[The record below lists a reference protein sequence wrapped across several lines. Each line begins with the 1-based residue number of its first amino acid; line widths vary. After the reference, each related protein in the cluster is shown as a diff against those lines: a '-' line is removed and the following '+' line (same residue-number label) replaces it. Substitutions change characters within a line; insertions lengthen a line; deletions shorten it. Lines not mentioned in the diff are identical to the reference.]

1 MRTEAATI
9 VIRDID
15 ELPEMREVEALQ
27 KEVWG
32 VEDREVFPAL
42 GMIPLKEV
50 GAILLGAFAEKQM
63 VGFVFGFPGFD
74 HGQPILHS
82 DMLAVKGEFRAH
94 GLGYRLK
101 LAQRE
106 RALAN
111 GIDTITWTFDPLQAL
126 NAHLNFGKLGV
137 TADRYCTDY
146 YGKTTS
152 FLHSTG
158 TDRLWVTWR
167 LNSGRVQ
174 NRIRPGY
181 AESPTAPG
189 EVPIILTITDKQV
202 PIEIPDVNAV
212 RKVLE
217 IPADINRLLKEN
229 RALALRWREATRKV
243 FTRTISEGFVVED
256 FYLVERNNDRVGRY
270 LLTANTELNVRLPE
284 LSNSALVD

>member
-1 MRTEAATI
+1 MRTESAPI
-9 VIRDID
+9 VIREIN
-15 ELPEMREVEALQ
+15 ELAEMREVEALQ

-74 HGQPILHS
+74 QGRPILHS
-82 DMLAVKGEFRAH
+82 DMLAIKPAFRAH
-94 GLGYRLK
+94 GLGHRLK

-106 RALAN
+106 RALVN
-111 GIDTITWTFDPLQAL
+111 GIDTITWTFDPLQAV

-146 YGKTTS
+146 YGETTS

-174 NRIRPGY
+174 ERIRPGY
-181 AESPTAPG
+181 AASPSALG
-189 EVPIILTITDKQV
+189 EVPVILTITDKQD
-202 PIEIPDVNAV
+202 PIERPDVPAD
-212 RKVLE
+212 RKFLE
-217 IPADINRLLKEN
+217 IPADINQLLKDN
-229 RALALRWREATRKV
+229 GPLARRWREATRKV
-243 FTRTISEGFVVED
+243 FTRTILEGFVVED
-256 FYLVERNNDRVGRY
+256 FYLVERNNYRVGRY
-270 LLTANTELNVRLPE
+270 LLTAKTELNV
-284 LSNSALVD
+284 